1 MTDESENSGRNSGA
15 ELVPQPHGGALLRGG
30 VPGNAGGSGRPR
42 NELRAELRDLAR
54 SRGVPFLVEVL
65 DGKVTVSFVGTCPK
79 CKHEC
84 GDDGFSEKF
93 WARVEDAVQA
103 SVDQRLKAIEQ
114 MLRYG
119 LGTQTEAVAPEDIKA
134 EANRMLAEL
143 CRILMDE
150 EHWPTAKVQRVVERM
165 VEAGQKAEL

>member
-1 MTDESENSGRNSGA
+1 VTDESETPDRKAG
-15 ELVPQPHGGALLRGG
+15 LVPQKHGGAIYQGAPAHP
-30 VPGNAGGSGRPR
+30 VAGPGRPR
-42 NELRAELRDLAR
+42 DELRRMLR
-54 SRGVPFLVEVL
+54 
-65 DGKVTVSFVGTCPK
+65 
-79 CKHEC
+79 
-84 GDDGFSEKF
+84 GFAWEKF
-93 WARVEDAVQA
+93 PDLMAKWDKLTEDQQA
-103 SVDQRLKAIEQ
+103 KVLEIA
-114 MLRYG
+114 LRYG